1 MSHDPSVLRELIS
14 TLRQQRDELAVRIHL
29 GSAEV
34 KEEWNAL
41 NSRLQELLDQY
52 EPLRDATAASASGV
66 WESLKLVGEEIR
78 DGFSRIR
85 RTL

>member
-1 MSHDPSVLRELIS
+1 MAHDPSALQELIS

-29 GSAEV
+29 GSAEA
-34 KEEWNAL
+34 KEEWDKL
-41 NSRLQELLDQY
+41 NDRLQGLLDQY
-52 EPLRDATAASASGV
+52 EPLRNATKDSASDV

-85 RTL
+85 KSL